1 MAPSHLFGCNQG
13 ALNMVYRSV
22 GNGFPIQQLRDEMD
36 RLVTGVFANP
46 AVAGATRF
54 ITGRGFPAFNVW
66 EDAENVYAET
76 EVPGVKPNDLDVT
89 VVGNELT
96 VKGTRAEDTAAGAV
110 YHRRERGRGSFTR
123 VVSLPSEINPGA
135 VQASLSDG
143 VLLLTLPKAE
153 AAKPRKIK
161 VNAETK

>member
-1 MAPSHLFGCNQG
+1 MA
-13 ALNMVYRSV
+13 YRSV

-36 RLVTGVFANP
+36 RLVTSVFSNP
-46 AVAGATRF
+46 AVAGATRL

-66 EDAENVYAET
+66 EDTENVYAET
-76 EVPGVKPNDLDVT
+76 ELPGVKPEDLDVT

-96 VKGTRAEDTAAGAV
+96 VKGNRAEDAASDAV
-110 YHRRERGRGSFTR
+110 YHRRERGVGAFTR
-123 VVSLPSEINPGA
+123 VISLPSEINPDA
-135 VQASLSDG
+135 VQASLTDG

-161 VNAETK
+161 VNVATK